1 MERCTLCFLGVLGF
15 GAMRK
20 LSFRGA
26 LLLALVGALACTQS
40 TETAEAPNPAAS
52 VDPKAR
58 AAAKLAA
65 YDRTTGEREMD
76 AKAKRAEMVNLLKKP
91 VFRNKFLGI
100 STLQNPTDAW
110 ILMEIFWDVK
120 PDLIVEAGTYH
131 GGSAVLW
138 AIILEHINPEAQV
151 ITIDIEDKREQGAK
165 ALPIAQER
173 VTFLLGSSTAPE
185 VVAEVHRRAKGKRV
199 MVLLDSLHSKEHV
212 AAELAAYSP
221 LVPVGGYIVV
231 QDTPLDSLTAID
243 EFLEANENFIAD
255 RGRERYADTNS
266 VRGYL
271 RRVR

>member
-1 MERCTLCFLGVLGF
+1 MYAVFRAVLGF
-15 GAMRK
+15 EAMRK
-20 LSFRGA
+20 LSFWGA
-26 LLLALVGALACTQS
+26 LLLVLIGALACTKT
-40 TETAEAPNPAAS
+40 TEIAEESKATAS
-52 VDPKAR
+52 VDPEAR
-58 AAAKLAA
+58 AARNLAA
-65 YDRTTGEREMD
+65 YDETTGERAMD
-76 AKAKRAEMVNLLKKP
+76 DEAKRKEMSNLLKSP

-120 PDLIVEAGTYH
+120 PDLIVEAGTFH

-151 ITIDIEDKREQGAK
+151 ITIDVEDNREQGAK
-165 ALPIAQER
+165 DLPIARER

-231 QDTPLDSLTAID
+231 QDTPLDSLAAID
-243 EFLEANENFIAD
+243 EFLEANENFVAD
-255 RGRERYADTNS
+255 RRRERYPDTNS

-271 RRVR
+271 RRVH